1 LILLD
6 FVKPFRNRPE
16 NRADLLAEKAPPA
29 PGQSEEL
36 RSPIRPMLLI
46 D

>member
-6 FVKPFRNRPE
+6 FVKPFRNSPE
-16 NRADLLAEKAPPA
+16 NRADFLGAKASPA
-29 PGQSEEL
+29 PGKSEEL
-36 RSPIRPMLLI
+36 RSPFRPMLLI